1 VNAST
6 LHQTLFPPLHD
17 LEPVLWPGLALLVFV
32 VSAVLVD
39 LVIVMATRYRLVD
52 LPNRRSAHA
61 LPTARGGGVAIV
73 FTMAAAAT
81 LAAFRW
87 PSMATQIM
95 LGGLLPSLVIGFV
108 GIIDDMRPL
117 RATLRLLIHLAV
129 AIFITWV
136 LGPLREISVPGFQP
150 VALGSAAW
158 PLTIIWIVGLTN
170 AFNFMDGADGMAGL
184 GAVVV
189 GLLVAAIGMFV
200 WAPPLMVLGTFLAA
214 SAGGFLVFN
223 WQPARVFMGDVG
235 SGFLGTFLAAMPL
248 LFPNQLRGI
257 VFLPIAMALWP
268 YIYDPLLSVIR
279 RAVGGHNP
287 LHPHR
292 EFLFHRLVRSGVSHA
307 RVAMLYGLLSACGG
321 LAGLAML
328 LKGTPAEIAR
338 LAPLSVVL
346 LAAGLTYAIEAR
358 CARVILEPVTGV
370 DPSTAGP
377 VEGPRTGI
385 A

>member
-1 VNAST
+1 MNAST
-6 LHQTLFPPLHD
+6 SNHALFPPLHD
-17 LEPVLWPGLALLVFV
+17 LESVLWPGLALLVFV
-32 VSAVLVD
+32 LSAVLVD

-73 FTMAAAAT
+73 LTMATAAT
-81 LAAFRW
+81 VAAFRW

-95 LGGLLPSLVIGFV
+95 LGSLLPSLVIGFV

-117 RATLRLLIHLAV
+117 RATLRLFIHVAV
-129 AIFITWV
+129 AVFITWV
-136 LGPLREISVPGFQP
+136 LGPLREVSLPGLSP
-150 VALGSAAW
+150 IRLGEAAW
-158 PLTIIWIVGLTN
+158 PLTILWIVGLTN

-189 GLLVAAIGMFV
+189 GLLVAAIGIVV
-200 WAPPLMVLGTFLAA
+200 WAPPSIVLGGFLAG

-235 SGFLGTFLAAMPL
+235 SGFLGTFLAVMPL
-248 LFPNQLRGI
+248 LFPTQLRGL
-257 VFLPIAMALWP
+257 VFLPVAMALWP

-287 LHPHR
+287 LQPHR

-307 RVAMLYGLLSACGG
+307 RVAMLYGLLSLSGG
-321 LAGLAML
+321 AAGIAML
-328 LKGTPAEIAR
+328 LKGAPADAAW
-338 LAPLSVVL
+338 LAPLGVV
-346 LAAGLTYAIEAR
+346 AMAVGLTYATESR
-358 CARVILEPVTGV
+358 CARVGLEPVGGL
-370 DPSTAGP
+370 DPAAAEP
-377 VEGPRTGI
+377 VKEPLSGS